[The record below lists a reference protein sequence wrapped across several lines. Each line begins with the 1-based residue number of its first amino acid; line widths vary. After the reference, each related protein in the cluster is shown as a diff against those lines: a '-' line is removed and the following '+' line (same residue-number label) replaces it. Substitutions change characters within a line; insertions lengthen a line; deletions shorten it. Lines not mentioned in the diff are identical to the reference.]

1 MSACLVLIGGAGPDA
16 PMVWLRVARGT
27 GAVLDRG
34 QIGGGDK
41 PRAAPAD
48 TLLVLPGSEAQLRTL
63 DEVAHTEAQAKAA
76 AAVMFRGA
84 LASDTSKV
92 AFVPGQPD
100 AGRKRL
106 VAAFDRPRVALWL
119 ERCAREGFAPA
130 AIHLDCTLW
139 PTPADSVDII
149 SLDGRTI
156 IAGGA
161 LGGFTIESDLAPPL
175 VTAWLDRLP
184 RRPANIRIVGNDA
197 PAELARL
204 GASHPGELDVPAML
218 ARAALR
224 PPAHAPVLYSR
235 DATTAMSGVRSVRAW
250 GFAAALGILF
260 ILVQSGIAVV
270 EGQQDAETST
280 RLLASAEQQF
290 REARPDVNRI
300 VNLRAQVS
308 SALNATRPATPNPIV
323 RAAGDVTRLLQAHP
337 DVRLDEMRYEASEQ
351 RVLLRL
357 SALLPVDLDASA
369 SELRVQAR
377 SLEVGAMETI
387 NGRVSLALSMEA
399 S

>member
-16 PMVWLRVARGT
+16 PMAWLRVARGT
-27 GAVLDRG
+27 GAVLERG
-34 QIGGGDK
+34 QIGAGEK

-63 DEVAHTEAQAKAA
+63 EEAAHTEAQARAA
-76 AAVMFRGA
+76 SAVMFRGA
-84 LASDTSKV
+84 LASDASEV
-92 AFVPGQPD
+92 AFVLGQPD

-119 ERCAREGFAPA
+119 ARCAREGFVPA

-139 PTPADSVDII
+139 PTPADSVDIV
-149 SLDGRTI
+149 SLGGRTI

-175 VTAWLDRLP
+175 VSAWLDRLP
-184 RRPANIRIVGNDA
+184 RRPANIRVVGNDA

-224 PPAHAPVLYSR
+224 PPAHAPVLHSR
-235 DATTAMSGVRSVRAW
+235 DATTATSGVRSVRAW

-270 EGQQDAETST
+270 EGLQDAEKST
-280 RLLASAEQQF
+280 RLLASVEQKF

-308 SALNATRPATPNPIV
+308 SALNATRPAPPNPIV

-357 SALLPVDLDASA
+357 SALSPADLDASA
-369 SELRVQAR
+369 SELRLQTT

-387 NGRVSLALSMEA
+387 DGRVSLALSMEP